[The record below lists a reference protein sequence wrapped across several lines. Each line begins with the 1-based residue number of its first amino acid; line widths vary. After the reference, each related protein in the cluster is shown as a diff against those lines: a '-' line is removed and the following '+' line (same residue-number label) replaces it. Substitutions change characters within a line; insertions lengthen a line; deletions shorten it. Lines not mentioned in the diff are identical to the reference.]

1 MVLHDPPRISSI
13 MYIKK
18 EKVLERYYLLLV
30 FMVIV
35 IALALTNLVFGTLY
49 KIHNSIC
56 VRLYIKS
63 EGVYNYTFAAPMDL
77 SHHQLILKQL

>member
-1 MVLHDPPRISSI
+1 

-18 EKVLERYYLLLV
+18 ELGKVLERYYLLVV

-56 VRLYIKS
+56 VRVYIKS